1 VNVRI
6 TILSGVIM
14 HLLPS
19 SEQKSD
25 EERSSGLIQNA
36 GVYTHTQIQHNN
48 NKSHNTKKLAVIFS
62 CPVFEAFN
70 SFYSQEI
77 LKPLQDK
84 VL

>member
-1 VNVRI
+1 
-6 TILSGVIM
+6 M

-19 SEQKSD
+19 SKQKSD
-25 EERSSGLIQNA
+25 EKRRSGLIQNA
-36 GVYTHTQIQHNN
+36 GVHTRARAHTHKHTHKHNN
-48 NKSHNTKKLAVIFS
+48 NKSQNTKKLAVIFS

-77 LKPLQDK
+77 LKPLQDN